1 VDQAHDTG
9 ASPEESLAQ
18 RMLPREEYVEQAYFF
33 KTLLQRL
40 GDNLPMQE
48 VMATIR
54 HELLA
59 STNMP
64 MAIDFLLSEL
74 RHVGR
79 FGTAMQRLG
88 HYFSPFQ
95 TFLVQQAE
103 DDRGRFDLRIALA
116 ILQREAQYR
125 ADGKASQQGIFLFQ
139 FETLSRNRLSYDAGL
154 GAMAK
159 DVVFDENWRDWI
171 YTVRRQI
178 GLIDLADL
186 IYVRSAHYA
195 ARVAE
200 QPIQDERASKI
211 VPLFGEKEGKIALAN
226 RQKDPLLLF
235 AALQRHLAYPTVP
248 RHKPADQTSELVPLL
263 IRRVERMEMRLKLL
277 EDEQKGGIDLSKF
290 YEDPGR
296 GQSGG
301 EGPAKPDA

>member
-1 VDQAHDTG
+1 
-9 ASPEESLAQ
+9 
-18 RMLPREEYVEQAYFF
+18 MLPREEYVEQAYFF

-48 VMATIR
+48 GMAAIR
-54 HELLA
+54 HEVLA
-59 STNMP
+59 STNLP

-79 FGTAMQRLG
+79 FGSAMLRLD
-88 HYFSPFQ
+88 HYFNPFQ

-116 ILQREAQYR
+116 ILQKEAEYR
-125 ADGKASQQGIFLFQ
+125 ANGTPSQQGIFLFQ

-159 DVVFDENWRDWI
+159 DALFDENWSDWI

-186 IYVRSAHYA
+186 IYVRSAHYVN
-195 ARVAE
+195 RVSPE
-200 QPIQDERASKI
+200 QRSSKT

-235 AALQRHLAYPTVP
+235 AALQRHLAYPVVP
-248 RHKPADQTSELVPLL
+248 RPKPDRQSSDLLPLL

-277 EDEQKGGIDLSKF
+277 EDEQKGGIDLSK
-290 YEDPGR
+290 YYGDPG
-296 GQSGG
+296 
-301 EGPAKPDA
+301 

>member
-1 VDQAHDTG
+1 MDEAHDLG
-9 ASPEESLAQ
+9 ASASELPAHS
-18 RMLPREEYVEQAYFF
+18 MLPREEYVEQAYFF

-54 HELLA
+54 HEVLA
-59 STNMP
+59 STNLP

-74 RHVGR
+74 RHTGR
-79 FGTAMQRLG
+79 FGSAMLKLS

-103 DDRGRFDLRIALA
+103 DDRGRFDLRTALA
-116 ILQREAQYR
+116 ILQKEAQYR
-125 ADGKASQQGIFLFQ
+125 AEGQATPQGIFLFQ
-139 FETLSRNRLSYDAGL
+139 FETLSRNRLSYDGGL

-159 DVVFDENWRDWI
+159 DPVFNEHWRDWI

-186 IYVRSAHYA
+186 IYVRSEHYA
-195 ARVAE
+195 S
-200 QPIQDERASKI
+200 RASELQTGPPK
-211 VPLFGEKEGKIALAN
+211 VALFGQKEGKIALAN

-235 AALQRHLAYPTVP
+235 SALQRHLAYPVVP
-248 RHKPADQTSELVPLL
+248 RLKPSDRTSDLLPLL

-290 YEDPGR
+290 YDPP
-296 GQSGG
+296 GQR
-301 EGPAKPDA
+301 

>member
-1 VDQAHDTG
+1 MDEARDTDDAAEKAMAEG
-9 ASPEESLAQ
+9 L
-18 RMLPREEYVEQAYFF
+18 LPREEYVEQAYFF
-33 KTLLQRL
+33 KTLLERL

-48 VMATIR
+48 VMSTIR

-59 STNMP
+59 TTNLP
-64 MAIDFLLSEL
+64 LAIDFLLSEL
-74 RHVGR
+74 RHSG
-79 FGTAMQRLG
+79 RLG
-88 HYFSPFQ
+88 SAMVRLNHYFSPFQ

-116 ILQREAQYR
+116 ILQKEAQYR

-139 FETLSRNRLSYDAGL
+139 FETLSRNRLSYDGGL

-159 DVVFDENWRDWI
+159 DPVFDDDWRDWI

-186 IYVRSAHYA
+186 IYVRSSHCADRLSAQA
-195 ARVAE
+195 AS
-200 QPIQDERASKI
+200 QPAAI
-211 VPLFGEKEGKIALAN
+211 LFGDKEGKIALAN
-226 RQKDPLLLF
+226 RRKDPLLLF
-235 AALQRHLAYPTVP
+235 AALQRHLSYPVVP
-248 RHKPADQTSELVPLL
+248 RPKPGDPTSELLPLL

-290 YEDPGR
+290 YRE
-296 GQSGG
+296 SGG
-301 EGPAKPDA
+301 DR